1 MQFIG
6 VVGHRFAR
14 KLFCFLC
21 VVINKD
27 VTPEEVQRVDDL
39 VAHLESQGTEY
50 GLQTQVFQA
59 PREIITIKDQQRE
72 RLSKN
77 DSPDG
82 DVNVVCNSRLFSLI
96 LRRMVVRSFINSV
109 LIIKAIVFSF
119 YFSSK
124 KLILAQ
130 MFIYYMNKK
139 KSLAGHFEVC
149 HSI

>member
-1 MQFIG
+1 M
-6 VVGHRFAR
+6 
-14 KLFCFLC
+14 
-21 VVINKD
+21 INKD

-39 VAHLESQGTEY
+39 VSHLESQGTEY
-50 GLQTQVFQA
+50 GLQTQVFKA
-59 PREIITIKDQQRE
+59 SREIITIKDQQPE
-72 RLSKN
+72 RLSNN

-82 DVNVVCNSRLFSLI
+82 DVNVVCNSRLFSLS

-109 LIIKAIVFSF
+109 VIIKAIVFSF